1 MYHCVSCFEVSF
13 IGGYMA
19 LSSQHGGNIIQAAA
33 AIGVDANSLTDFSAN
48 INPLGM
54 PDSLKRAI
62 TENLALAERYPD
74 VEYRALH
81 QALAHHHKIPA
92 EWVLAGNGETELIFN
107 LVQQLSPRTALLLTP
122 GFAEYR
128 RALTRVG
135 CEIVDFQLSEEQGW
149 QPDESLLSALTP
161 DLDCLFL
168 CTPNNPTGL
177 LLDNVLLL
185 AIAQRCRENSI
196 ALIVDEAFLDFL
208 PDEPGLIPRL
218 SNFPQL
224 YVLRSLT
231 KFFAIAGLRLG
242 YLVSADTVTV
252 GRIRT
257 LREPWTINAFA
268 ALAGEVILNDRDY
281 IEASY
286 RWLSAEQPRLYQGLS
301 ELQGITVWPPRANY
315 IFLRCDI
322 DGLELQRVLLEKNIL
337 IRHCANYPGLDAR
350 YYRVAIKSQMDN
362 DKLLDALRRVLSDKA
377 GAGE

>member
-1 MYHCVSCFEVSF
+1 MVF
-13 IGGYMA
+13 
-19 LSSQHGGNIIQAAA
+19 SSQHGGNIIEAAA
-33 AIGVDANSLTDFSAN
+33 VLGVDANSIFDFSAN

-62 TENLALAERYPD
+62 VANLALAERYPD

-81 QALAHHHKIPA
+81 QALASHHQVPQ

-107 LVQQLSPRTALLLTP
+107 LVQQLAPRKALLLTP

-128 RALTRVG
+128 RALTRAG
-135 CEIVDFQLSEEQGW
+135 CEITDFPLAEENHW
-149 QPDESLLSALTP
+149 QPDETLLQALTP

-177 LLDNVLLL
+177 LLDHELLL
-185 AIAQRCRENSI
+185 AIAQRCFENDI

-208 PDEPGLIPRL
+208 PQEAGLIPHL
-218 SNFPQL
+218 SRFPQL

-242 YLVSADTVTV
+242 YMVSANTERVN
-252 GRIRT
+252 RIRQQ
-257 LREPWTINAFA
+257 REPWTINAFA
-268 ALAGEVILNDRDY
+268 ALAGEVILNDREY

-286 RWLSAEQPRLYQGLS
+286 RWLSTEQPRLFNGLNA
-301 ELQGITVWPPRANY
+301 LPGMTVWQPRANY

-322 DGLELQRVLLEKNIL
+322 EGLDLQRALLEEHIL

-350 YYRVAIKSQMDN
+350 YYRVAIKSPTDN
-362 DKLLDALRRVLSDKA
+362 DKLLDALRRVTSNKV

>member
-13 IGGYMA
+13 IGGNMA
-19 LSSQHGGNIIQAAA
+19 LSSQHGGNIIEAAA

-74 VEYRALH
+74 VEYLALH
-81 QALAHHHKIPA
+81 QALAHHHKIPT

-107 LVQQLSPRTALLLTP
+107 LVQQLSPRKALLLTP

-135 CEIVDFQLSEEQGW
+135 CKIVDFQLSEEQGW
-149 QPDESLLSALTP
+149 QPDESLLIALTP

-242 YLVSADTVTV
+242 YLVSADTATV
-252 GRIRT
+252 GRIRA

-322 DGLELQRVLLEKNIL
+322 DGLELQRALLEKNIL

-350 YYRVAIKSQMDN
+350 YYRVAIKSQLDN